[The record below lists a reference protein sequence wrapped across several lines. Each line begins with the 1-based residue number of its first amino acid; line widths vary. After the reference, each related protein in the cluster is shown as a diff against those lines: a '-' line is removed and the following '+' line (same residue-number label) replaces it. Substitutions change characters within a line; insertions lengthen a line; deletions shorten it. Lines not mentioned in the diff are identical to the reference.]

1 MLRPLTFCLS
11 TVLGISLGSLP
22 AIASPDAEDAA
33 GDMMIVESVALGTN
47 PDLPWSETVQI
58 NDPFEGSFVGV
69 FDRHSFSDRILNTDV
84 HVEVQSLWTQ
94 DFIRVLS
101 IVRDRD
107 CLSQPSGVIPAR
119 SCSEFSNARNI
130 TQLFIKIEDDVFQ
143 LAGQGSTFFVEDEL
157 AIALQNAPDA
167 IISIRLVSESGETI
181 DSEIGTGTVTAW
193 ESVYGMVAIAEVP

>member
-1 MLRPLTFCLS
+1 MLRPLTLCLG
-11 TVLGISLGSLP
+11 TVLSISLSSLP
-22 AIASPDAEDAA
+22 AIATPDTDDAESDV
-33 GDMMIVESVALGTN
+33 MIVESVALGTN
-47 PDLPWSETVQI
+47 PNLPWSETVQI

-69 FDRHSFSDRILNTDV
+69 FDRHSFSDRVLNTDV

-94 DFIRVLS
+94 DLIRVLS

-107 CLSQPSGVIPAR
+107 CLSQPSGIIPAR

-143 LAGQGSTFFVEDEL
+143 LAGQGSTFVVEDEL
-157 AIALQNAPDA
+157 AMALQNAPDT

-181 DSEIGTGTVTAW
+181 DSEIGKGTVTAW
-193 ESVYGMVAIAEVP
+193 ESVYGMAAIADAL